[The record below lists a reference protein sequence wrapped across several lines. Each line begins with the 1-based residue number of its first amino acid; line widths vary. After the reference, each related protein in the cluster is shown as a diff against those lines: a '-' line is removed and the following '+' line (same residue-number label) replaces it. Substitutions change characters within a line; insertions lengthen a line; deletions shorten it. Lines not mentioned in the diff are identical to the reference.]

1 MKKRFFI
8 ISLFWVLAIAA
19 FGAIVMLLWNFAVP
33 GVLGLAAINFWQA
46 LALFVL
52 ARILFGGFPGRG
64 SFPGRRGMPGGKEG
78 NPFRANGRRCLR
90 KNARISLI
98 KERSSDSVVL
108 SEETDSST
116 RETLIETTV
125 AKLPKRMNNLTG
137 KGNSLEELIVEHQ
150 PRLKAFIRKR
160 VSSKE
165 DAEDILQD
173 VLYQLVKTIE
183 STFNPIEQVTA
194 WLYRVA
200 RNTIINKGKKMQEE
214 ELPDSSYDKEDNVLS
229 EFSEV
234 LFSDAPP
241 TPEVEYMRSLVW
253 QELET
258 ALAELPP
265 EQREAFELLEMEG
278 LSAKEV
284 ASATG
289 ISVNTLL
296 SRKHYAVIHLR
307 ERLKGLYSDL
317 LNY

>member
-19 FGAIVMLLWNFAVP
+19 FGAIVMLLWNFVVP
-33 GVLGLAAINFWQA
+33 GVLGWQHQFLASFGIIRI
-46 LALFVL
+46 
-52 ARILFGGFPGRG
+52 ARIFFGGFPGRG
-64 SFPGRRGMPGGKEG
+64 AFPAEEECPVVKRVTRS
-78 NPFRANGRRCLR
+78 ALNGRRCLR

-98 KERSSDSVVL
+98 KERSSDSVAL

-229 EFSEV
+229 EFSDV
-234 LFSDAPP
+234 LFCDAPP

-278 LSAKEV
+278 LSVKKLPVLRDISQHFIITKTLCRHPPSRTVERDCI
-284 ASATG
+284 ATF
-289 ISVNTLL
+289 
-296 SRKHYAVIHLR
+296 
-307 ERLKGLYSDL
+307 
-317 LNY
+317 

>member
-1 MKKRFFI
+1 
-8 ISLFWVLAIAA
+8 
-19 FGAIVMLLWNFAVP
+19 
-33 GVLGLAAINFWQA
+33 
-46 LALFVL
+46 
-52 ARILFGGFPGRG
+52 
-64 SFPGRRGMPGGKEG
+64 
-78 NPFRANGRRCLR
+78 
-90 KNARISLI
+90 
-98 KERSSDSVVL
+98 
-108 SEETDSST
+108 
-116 RETLIETTV
+116 
-125 AKLPKRMNNLTG
+125 MNNLTG

-241 TPEVEYMRSLVW
+241 TPEV
-253 QELET
+253 
-258 ALAELPP
+258 
-265 EQREAFELLEMEG
+265 
-278 LSAKEV
+278 
-284 ASATG
+284 
-289 ISVNTLL
+289 
-296 SRKHYAVIHLR
+296 
-307 ERLKGLYSDL
+307 
-317 LNY
+317 

>member
-1 MKKRFFI
+1 MGEDVSEERKDFINKRKK
-8 ISLFWVLAIAA
+8 
-19 FGAIVMLLWNFAVP
+19 FG
-33 GVLGLAAINFWQA
+33 
-46 LALFVL
+46 
-52 ARILFGGFPGRG
+52 FGGPFGRDG
-64 SFPGRRGMPGGKEG
+64 
-78 NPFRANGRRCLR
+78 
-90 KNARISLI
+90 
-98 KERSSDSVVL
+98 
-108 SEETDSST
+108 SST

-214 ELPDSSYDKEDNVLS
+214 KLPDSSYDKRRQCTERVFGS
-229 EFSEV
+229 AVQRCSAY
-234 LFSDAPP
+234 S
-241 TPEVEYMRSLVW
+241 EVEYMRSLVW

-289 ISVNTLL
+289 YQSTLYYHENIMP
-296 SRKHYAVIHLR
+296 SSTFAN
-307 ERLKGLYSDL
+307 G
-317 LNY
+317 

>member
-1 MKKRFFI
+1 
-8 ISLFWVLAIAA
+8 
-19 FGAIVMLLWNFAVP
+19 
-33 GVLGLAAINFWQA
+33 
-46 LALFVL
+46 
-52 ARILFGGFPGRG
+52 
-64 SFPGRRGMPGGKEG
+64 
-78 NPFRANGRRCLR
+78 
-90 KNARISLI
+90 
-98 KERSSDSVVL
+98 
-108 SEETDSST
+108 
-116 RETLIETTV
+116 
-125 AKLPKRMNNLTG
+125 MNNLTG

-234 LFSDAPP
+234 LFSDAP
-241 TPEVEYMRSLVW
+241 
-253 QELET
+253 LET

>member
-1 MKKRFFI
+1 
-8 ISLFWVLAIAA
+8 
-19 FGAIVMLLWNFAVP
+19 
-33 GVLGLAAINFWQA
+33 
-46 LALFVL
+46 
-52 ARILFGGFPGRG
+52 
-64 SFPGRRGMPGGKEG
+64 
-78 NPFRANGRRCLR
+78 
-90 KNARISLI
+90 
-98 KERSSDSVVL
+98 
-108 SEETDSST
+108 
-116 RETLIETTV
+116 
-125 AKLPKRMNNLTG
+125 MNNLTG

-214 ELPDSSYDKEDNVLS
+214 ELPVSSYDKEDNVLS

-241 TPEVEYMRSLVW
+241 TPEIEYMRSLVW

-265 EQREAFELLEMEG
+265 EQREAFELMELEG

-284 ASATG
+284 SSATG
-289 ISVNTLL
+289 ISANTLL

-307 ERLKGLYSDL
+307 KRLKGLYNDL